1 MAREEEEEVT
11 IVRDEW
17 DRSHL
22 GTPQI
27 YRVPFFRPIG
37 VTEEP
42 LGSTVRC
49 DQIIFAPEYD
59 TDVHFPDY
67 FIKVWDVPWR
77 WYCQDCYA
85 ACGDRRDVF
94 KTDWVRR
101 EDLGGKGSRE
111 TGGFSEAT
119 HDQQRQMNEHA
130 KQHSIMWAWA
140 KGLK

>member
-1 MAREEEEEVT
+1 M
-11 IVRDEW
+11 IIRDEW
-17 DRSHL
+17 DRLSV

-27 YRVPFFRPIG
+27 YRVPWYR
-37 VTEEP
+37 P
-42 LGSTVRC
+42 LGIKDEPHDPSTVWC

-59 TDVHFPDY
+59 TDVHFPDC
-67 FIKVWDVPWR
+67 FIRVWDVPWR